1 MNKDSQK
8 PYRML
13 EKSSD
18 WSTLQHATTHFVK
31 NLNTDFVRE
40 VQDNDVSIAK
50 VTRRQSLNFCSINV
64 YCCNIFD
71 LLRILLSFICYLIWE
86 WYITSIQKSTW
97 RASGIIPFFT
107 SFMTFRFF
115 IIHKTKHGFPYV
127 VIWVF
132 KFCYMLSIWQVLLLM
147 E

>member
-18 WSTLQHATTHFVK
+18 WSILQHETTHFVK

-40 VQDNDVSIAK
+40 VQDNDMSIAK

-71 LLRILLSFICYLIWE
+71 LLRILLSLISYLI
-86 WYITSIQKSTW
+86 
-97 RASGIIPFFT
+97 
-107 SFMTFRFF
+107 
-115 IIHKTKHGFPYV
+115 
-127 VIWVF
+127 
-132 KFCYMLSIWQVLLLM
+132 
-147 E
+147 